1 MFLLC
6 ALPSWETERNAL
18 ARCSACSRSSGAAW
32 PSTDARSMHKMK
44 ISLFIIICD
53 HRCHGFFFNVTD
65 VATTDDTDFFS
76 MSRMSF
82 SHRYFASLF
91 SLPFGEGWGGA
102 PSLFS
107 LPLWGG
113 PGWGFGV
120 GLPLCSPSPFGEGRG
135 GAPYPTVPSSETLS
149 SFCAST
155 ANSMGSLLST
165 SRA

>member
-44 ISLFIIICD
+44 MSLFIIICD

-82 SHRYFASLF
+82 SHRYFCLSVPPPPLGRAGVGLR
-91 SLPFGEGWGGA
+91 GGA
-102 PSLFS
+102 
-107 LPLWGG
+107 
-113 PGWGFGV
+113 PGWGFLSVPPPPLGRAGV
-120 GLPLCSPSPFGEGRG
+120 GL
-135 GAPYPTVPSSETLS
+135 PYPTVPSSETLS